1 MEKKT
6 FNICLEVLDR
16 FEKTGIVK
24 HTVLIGS
31 WAIYFYKY
39 YFKSQEYS
47 TYIRTK
53 DIDFLIPIPFKF
65 DKKIN
70 IVKLVED
77 LGFIEIYKG
86 SKGYIKLEHP
96 DLTIEF
102 LVPERGRG
110 HDKPY
115 SIPQL
120 AINAQPLRF
129 LDFLIANAISI
140 KAEELHIRLPHPAA
154 YALHKFIIFKRR
166 RTIDKHDRDI
176 QGALRV
182 FRELLRHNYQDEI
195 KGIFAKMHSKWRKK
209 IIENLR
215 AIEEDEIID
224 ILEHNK

>member
-6 FNICLEVLDR
+6 FDICLEVLKR
-16 FEKTGIVK
+16 FEKGSILKGII
-24 HTVLIGS
+24 LIGS
-31 WAIYFYKY
+31 WTIYFYKY
-39 YFKSQEYS
+39 YFKSKEYS

-53 DIDFLIPIPFKF
+53 DIDFLIPIPCKF
-65 DKKIN
+65 DKEVN
-70 IVKLVED
+70 VFNLVED
-77 LGFIEIYKG
+77 LGFLKIYKG
-86 SKGYIKLEHP
+86 SEGYIKLEHP

-129 LDFLIANAISI
+129 LDFLIINTISI
-140 KAEELHIRLPHPAA
+140 NAEGLHIKLPHPAA

-176 QGALRV
+176 EGALRV
-182 FRELLRHNYQDEI
+182 FRELLRHNYQCEI
-195 KGIFAKMHSKWRKK
+195 RDIFNKMHSQWRKK
-209 IIENLR
+209 VIENLKVIGE
-215 AIEEDEIID
+215 AEIID
-224 ILEHNK
+224 VLECNK

>member
-6 FNICLEVLDR
+6 FNICLEVLNR
-16 FEKTGIVK
+16 FEKVGILR
-24 HTVLIGS
+24 HIVLIGS
-31 WAIYFYKY
+31 WTIYFYKY
-39 YFKSQEYS
+39 YFKSKEYS

-53 DIDFLIPIPFKF
+53 DIDFLIPVPFKF
-65 DKKIN
+65 DKEIN
-70 IVKLVED
+70 IFNLVED
-77 LGFIEIYKG
+77 LGFLETYKG

-115 SIPQL
+115 PIPQL

-129 LDFLIANAISI
+129 LDFLIANTISVN
-140 KAEELHIRLPHPAA
+140 AERLHIRLPHPAA

-166 RTIDKHDRDI
+166 RKIDKHDRDI
-176 QGALRV
+176 EGALRV

-195 KGIFAKMHSKWRKK
+195 NSIFNKIHRQWRKK
-209 IIENLR
+209 VIENLR
-215 AIEEDEIID
+215 AIEEDEIIEL
-224 ILEHNK
+224 LEHNK